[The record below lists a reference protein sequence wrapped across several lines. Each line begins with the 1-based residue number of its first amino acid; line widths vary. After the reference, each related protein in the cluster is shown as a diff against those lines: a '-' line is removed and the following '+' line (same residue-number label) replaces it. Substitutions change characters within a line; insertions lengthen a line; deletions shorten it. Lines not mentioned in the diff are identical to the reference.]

1 MSLSDLS
8 LRRPV
13 TATVLNLLIVLIGA
27 MAILRLPVRE
37 LPQVD
42 AAEVTVSVTYTGAAP
57 DVVDSQVA
65 SIIEGALAGVSG
77 VVSMATESERGR
89 MRTVLAF
96 DAGRDIDAAAN
107 DVRNAV
113 ERVVGRL
120 PDAAD
125 RPRVDKNDNEGD
137 PVLRLALSSPNM
149 TPLQL
154 SDYATRFLVD
164 RLARLPGV
172 ANTATFGARS
182 PSMRIWLDQSRMAA
196 YGITTS
202 DIIAALQANNVEL
215 PAGEIETGARQLQV
229 LAQTRFTSPATFRQ
243 VVIRD
248 EGRNGTAGRPLR
260 LGDVAMIE
268 EGPEQRESIFRSNGV
283 VSLGMGIQ
291 PQAQAN
297 TVAISRA
304 VRAELQQIAPTLPDG
319 MQLQI
324 TSDEAVFIESSIA
337 QVLKVFAEA
346 VALVIAVI
354 FLFLGSLRLSMIPVV
369 TIPVSALG
377 AGLAMMAFGFS
388 VNILTLFALILA
400 IGLVVDDAIVV
411 LENIQRHRAMGKS
424 RLDAAREGTAQVGFA
439 VIATTAVLISVFV
452 PISFMEGDIGKLFA
466 EFGIVLAVAVA
477 VSAMVALTLSPI
489 LAARIMP
496 REDRPGLLTR
506 GMDRIIRVLERGYG
520 AVLDRLI
527 AHPLPIL
534 TVTAFLMAASFAVW
548 QHLPRQLTPDEDRGQ
563 IRITVTLPQGSSLS
577 ATDAVTRKVE
587 ALLDPLR
594 EDGTVIN
601 VTTIV
606 GTWGELRR
614 SMMFVNLAPWE
625 ARDISVDQLI
635 AGLRP
640 ELARITEAATFIRPA
655 GGLGIGSGQGNV
667 RWMLGGPDMD
677 RTAEWANQMQAALQ
691 DDPRLASVEVSF
703 SANQPG
709 ANLSIDRT
717 RAQDLGLSAETVAET
732 LQVLFASRNVGEYTS
747 DGRQY
752 PVILQ
757 ASPED
762 RNSVQDMLSVFLR
775 NDRGDLIPLSA
786 FASVATGATAPSINR
801 YDRLISVEMEADLA
815 PGTDLAGGMDAVQ
828 AAMADMPAGAVL
840 AWRGQAQDYLESAGG
855 IASVFA
861 MSLLIVFLVLAAQF
875 ESFRTPL
882 TIMLT
887 VPLGLAGAVMTLWL
901 TGGTVNVFSQ
911 VGMILLIGIMAKNG
925 ILIVEFANQL
935 REEGRTL
942 VQAARE
948 GAVTRLRPV
957 MMTTIATILG
967 AVPLAMASGAGA
979 ESRRAI
985 GAVIVGGLSMA
996 FLLTLLLTPV
1006 IYVLIEGLR
1015 WPGHADE
1022 VTDDTSPDPALRH
1035 GPAE

>member
-1 MSLSDLS
+1 MSLPDLS

-27 MAILRLPVRE
+27 VAMSRLPVRE
-37 LPQVD
+37 LPRIE
-42 AAEVTVSVTYTGAAP
+42 AAEVTVRVDYTGAAP

-65 SIIEGALAGVSG
+65 SVIEGALAGVSG
-77 VVSMATESERGR
+77 VTAMATESERGR
-89 MRTVLAF
+89 MRTVLTF
-96 DAGRDIDAAAN
+96 SPGRDIDAAAN

-120 PDAAD
+120 PDEAE
-125 RPRVDKNDNEGD
+125 RPRVDKNDSEGD
-137 PVLRLALSSPNM
+137 PVVRLSLSSPAM
-149 TPLQL
+149 TPLEL

-164 RLARLPGV
+164 RFARLPGV

-182 PSMRIWLDQSRMAA
+182 PAMRIWLDQSRMAA
-196 YGITTS
+196 LGITTG
-202 DIIAALQANNVEL
+202 DIIAALQANNIEL

-229 LAQTRFTSPATFRQ
+229 LAQTRFSNPETFRQ

-248 EGRNGTAGRPLR
+248 DRSRPLR
-260 LGDVAMIE
+260 LGDVARIE
-268 EGPEQRESIFRSNGV
+268 EGPEQRESIFRANGV
-283 VSLGMGIQ
+283 ISLGMGIQ

-297 TVAISRA
+297 TVAISQA
-304 VRAELQQIAPTLPDG
+304 VRAELERIRPTLPPG
-319 MQLQI
+319 MALDI
-324 TSDEAVFIESSIA
+324 TADEAVFIESSIS

-346 VALVIAVI
+346 VGLVIAVI

-369 TIPVSALG
+369 TIPISALG
-377 AGLAMMAFGFS
+377 AGLAMLALGFS
-388 VNILTLFALILA
+388 INILTLFALILA
-400 IGLVVDDAIVV
+400 IGLVVDDAIVI

-424 RLDAAREGTAQVGFA
+424 RLDAARDGSAQVSFA
-439 VIATTAVLISVFV
+439 VIATTAVLIAVFV
-452 PISFMEGDIGKLFA
+452 PVSFMEGEIGKLFA

-477 VSAMVALTLSPI
+477 VSALVALTLSPV
-489 LAARIMP
+489 LAAKIMP
-496 REDRPGLLTR
+496 REERPNLLTR
-506 GMDRIIRVLERGYG
+506 GVNRMIGGLERAYG

-527 AHPLPIL
+527 ARPVPIL
-534 TVTAFLMAASFAVW
+534 AVTAFLMAGAFALY
-548 QHLPRQLTPDEDRGQ
+548 QHLPRELTPPEDRGQ
-563 IRITVTLPQGSSLS
+563 IRITVTAPQGSNL
-577 ATDAVTRKVE
+577 AYTDAATRQVE
-587 ALLDPLR
+587 ALLEPLR
-594 EDGTVIN
+594 ADGTVTN

-614 SMMFVNLAPWE
+614 SLLFVNLADWKDRE
-625 ARDISVDQLI
+625 VSVDEVI
-635 AGLRP
+635 DTLRP
-640 ELARITEAATFIRPA
+640 QLARITQAETFIRAA
-655 GGLGIGSGQGNV
+655 GGLGLGSGQGNI
-667 RWMLGGPDMD
+667 RWMLGGPDLA
-677 RTAEWANQMQAALQ
+677 RTAAWSDDLAARLAE
-691 DDPRLASVEVSF
+691 DPRLASVEVGY

-709 ANLSIDRT
+709 ANLSIDRD
-717 RAQDLGLSAETVAET
+717 RAQDLGLSAETIAQT
-732 LQVLFASRNVGEYTS
+732 LQVLFASRSVGEYTR

-762 RNSVQDMLSVFLR
+762 RDSVQDMLAVFLR

-786 FASVATGATAPSINR
+786 FASVATGATAPAVNR
-801 YDRLISVEMEADLA
+801 YDRLISVEMEADIA
-815 PGTDLAGGMDAVQ
+815 PGTDLAGAMEAVD

-840 AWRGQAQDYLESAGG
+840 AWEGQARDYLESAGG
-855 IASVFA
+855 IATVFA

-887 VPLGLAGAVMTLWL
+887 VPLGLAGAALTLWL
-901 TGGTVNVFSQ
+901 TGGTVNIFSQ

-935 REEGRTL
+935 CEEGRPL
-942 VQAARE
+942 VVAARD

-957 MMTTIATILG
+957 MMTTIATVLG
-967 AVPLAMASGAGA
+967 AVPLAAATGAGS

-985 GAVIVGGLSMA
+985 GAVIVGGLSLA
-996 FLLTLLLTPV
+996 FVLTLLITPV

-1015 WPGHADE
+1015 RNPE
-1022 VTDDTSPDPALRH
+1022 
-1035 GPAE
+1035 AEPVAAE

>member
-1 MSLSDLS
+1 MSLPGLS

-27 MAILRLPVRE
+27 VAMSRLPVRE
-37 LPQVD
+37 LPQVE
-42 AAEVTVSVTYTGAAP
+42 AAEVTVRVDYTGAAP

-65 SIIEGALAGVSG
+65 SVIEGALAGVSG
-77 VVSMATESERGR
+77 VTAMATESERGR
-89 MRTVLAF
+89 MRTVLTF
-96 DAGRDIDAAAN
+96 SSGRDIDSAAN

-120 PDAAD
+120 PDEAE
-125 RPRVDKNDNEGD
+125 RPRVDKNDSEGD
-137 PVLRLALSSPNM
+137 PVVRLSLSSPAM
-149 TPLQL
+149 TPLEL

-164 RLARLPGV
+164 RFARLPGV

-182 PSMRIWLDQSRMAA
+182 PAMRIWLDQSRMAA
-196 YGITTS
+196 LGITTG
-202 DIIAALQANNVEL
+202 DIIAALQANNIEL

-229 LAQTRFTSPATFRQ
+229 LAQTRFSSPETFRQ

-248 EGRNGTAGRPLR
+248 DRSRPLR
-260 LGDVAMIE
+260 LGDVARIE
-268 EGPEQRESIFRSNGV
+268 EGPEQRESIFRANGV
-283 VSLGMGIQ
+283 ISLGMGIQ

-297 TVAISRA
+297 TVAISQA
-304 VRAELQQIAPTLPDG
+304 VRAELERIRPTLPPG
-319 MQLQI
+319 MALDI
-324 TSDEAVFIESSIA
+324 TADEAVFIESSIR

-346 VALVIAVI
+346 VGLVIAVI

-369 TIPVSALG
+369 TIPISALG
-377 AGLAMMAFGFS
+377 AGLAMLALGFS
-388 VNILTLFALILA
+388 INILTLFALILA

-424 RLDAAREGTAQVGFA
+424 RLDAARDGSAQVSFA
-439 VIATTAVLISVFV
+439 VIATTAVLIAVFV
-452 PISFMEGDIGKLFA
+452 PVSFMEGEIGKLFA

-477 VSAMVALTLSPI
+477 VSALVALTLSPV
-489 LAARIMP
+489 LAAKIMP
-496 REDRPGLLTR
+496 REERPNLLTR
-506 GMDRIIRVLERGYG
+506 GVNRMIGGLERAYG

-527 AHPLPIL
+527 ARPVPIL
-534 TVTAFLMAASFAVW
+534 AVTAFLMAGAFALY
-548 QHLPRQLTPDEDRGQ
+548 QHLPRELTPPEDRGQ
-563 IRITVTLPQGSSLS
+563 IRITVTAPQGSNL
-577 ATDAVTRKVE
+577 AYTDAATRQVE
-587 ALLDPLR
+587 ALLEPLR
-594 EDGTVIN
+594 ADGTVTN

-614 SMMFVNLAPWE
+614 SLLFVNLADWKD
-625 ARDISVDQLI
+625 RDLDVDEVI
-635 AGLRP
+635 DTLRP
-640 ELARITEAATFIRPA
+640 QLARITQAETFIRAA
-655 GGLGIGSGQGNV
+655 GGLGLGSGQGNI
-667 RWMLGGPDMD
+667 RWMLGGPDLA
-677 RTAEWANQMQAALQ
+677 RTAAWSDDLAARLAE
-691 DDPRLASVEVSF
+691 DPRLASVEVGY

-709 ANLSIDRT
+709 ANLSIDRD
-717 RAQDLGLSAETVAET
+717 RAQDLGLSAETIAQT
-732 LQVLFASRNVGEYTS
+732 LQVLFASRSVGEYTR

-762 RNSVQDMLSVFLR
+762 RDSVQDMLAVFLR

-786 FASVATGATAPSINR
+786 FASVATGATAPAVNR
-801 YDRLISVEMEADLA
+801 YDRLISVEMEADIA
-815 PGTDLAGGMDAVQ
+815 PGTDLAGAMEAVD

-840 AWRGQAQDYLESAGG
+840 AWEGQARDYLESAGG
-855 IASVFA
+855 IATVFA

-887 VPLGLAGAVMTLWL
+887 VPLGLAGAALTLWL
-901 TGGTVNVFSQ
+901 TGGTVNIFSQ

-935 REEGRTL
+935 REEGRPL
-942 VQAARE
+942 VVAARD

-957 MMTTIATILG
+957 MMTTIATVLG
-967 AVPLAMASGAGA
+967 AVPLAAATGAGS

-985 GAVIVGGLSMA
+985 GAVIVGGLSLA
-996 FLLTLLLTPV
+996 FVLTLLITPV

-1015 WPGHADE
+1015 R
-1022 VTDDTSPDPALRH
+1022 SPE
-1035 GPAE
+1035 AEPVAAE

>member
-1 MSLSDLS
+1 MSLPGLS

-13 TATVLNLLIVLIGA
+13 TATVLNLLIVLVGA
-27 MAILRLPVRE
+27 VAMSRLPVRE
-37 LPQVD
+37 LPRIE
-42 AAEVTVSVTYTGAAP
+42 AAEVTVRVDYTGAAP

-65 SIIEGALAGVSG
+65 SVIEGALAGVSG
-77 VVSMATESERGR
+77 VTAMATESERGR
-89 MRTVLAF
+89 MRTVLTF
-96 DAGRDIDAAAN
+96 SSGRDIDAAAN

-120 PDAAD
+120 PDEAE
-125 RPRVDKNDNEGD
+125 RPRVDKNDSEGD
-137 PVLRLALSSPNM
+137 PVVRLSLSSPAM
-149 TPLQL
+149 TPLEL

-164 RLARLPGV
+164 RFARLPGV

-182 PSMRIWLDQSRMAA
+182 PAMRIWLDQSRMAA
-196 YGITTS
+196 LGITTG
-202 DIIAALQANNVEL
+202 DIIAALQANNIEL

-229 LAQTRFTSPATFRQ
+229 LAQTRFSSPETFRQ

-248 EGRNGTAGRPLR
+248 DRSRPLR
-260 LGDVAMIE
+260 LGDVARIE
-268 EGPEQRESIFRSNGV
+268 EGPEQRESIFRANGV

-297 TVAISRA
+297 TVAISQA
-304 VRAELQQIAPTLPDG
+304 VRAELERIRPTLPPG
-319 MQLQI
+319 MALDI
-324 TSDEAVFIESSIA
+324 TADEAVFIESSIS

-346 VALVIAVI
+346 VGLVIAVI

-369 TIPVSALG
+369 TIPISALG
-377 AGLAMMAFGFS
+377 AGLAMLALGFS
-388 VNILTLFALILA
+388 INILTLFALILA

-424 RLDAAREGTAQVGFA
+424 RLDAARDGSAQVSFA
-439 VIATTAVLISVFV
+439 VIATTAVLIAVFV
-452 PISFMEGDIGKLFA
+452 PVSFMEGEIGKLFA

-477 VSAMVALTLSPI
+477 VSALVALTLSPV
-489 LAARIMP
+489 LAAKIMP
-496 REDRPGLLTR
+496 REERPNLLTR
-506 GMDRIIRVLERGYG
+506 GVNRMIGGLERAYG

-527 AHPLPIL
+527 ARPVPIL
-534 TVTAFLMAASFAVW
+534 AVTAFLMAGAFALY
-548 QHLPRQLTPDEDRGQ
+548 QHLPRELTPPEDRGQ
-563 IRITVTLPQGSSLS
+563 IRITVTAPQGSNL
-577 ATDAVTRKVE
+577 AYTDAATRQVE
-587 ALLDPLR
+587 ALLEPLR
-594 EDGTVIN
+594 ADGTVTN

-614 SMMFVNLAPWE
+614 SLLFVNLADWKDRE
-625 ARDISVDQLI
+625 VSVDEVI
-635 AGLRP
+635 DTLRP
-640 ELARITEAATFIRPA
+640 QLARITQAETFIRAA
-655 GGLGIGSGQGNV
+655 GGLGLGSGQGNI
-667 RWMLGGPDMD
+667 RWMLGGPDLA
-677 RTAEWANQMQAALQ
+677 RTAAWSDDLAARLEG
-691 DDPRLASVEVSF
+691 DPRLASVEVGY

-709 ANLSIDRT
+709 ASLSIDRD
-717 RAQDLGLSAETVAET
+717 RAQDLGLSAETIAQT
-732 LQVLFASRNVGEYTS
+732 LQVLFASRSVGEYTR

-762 RNSVQDMLSVFLR
+762 RDSVQDMLAVFLR

-786 FASVATGATAPSINR
+786 FASVATGATAPAVNR
-801 YDRLISVEMEADLA
+801 YDRLISVEMEADIA
-815 PGTDLAGGMDAVQ
+815 PGTDLAGAMEAVD
-828 AAMADMPAGAVL
+828 AAMADIPAGAVL
-840 AWRGQAQDYLESAGG
+840 AWEGQARDYLESAGG
-855 IASVFA
+855 IATVFA

-887 VPLGLAGAVMTLWL
+887 VPLGLAGAALTLWL
-901 TGGTVNVFSQ
+901 TGGTVNIFSQ

-935 REEGRTL
+935 REEGRPL
-942 VQAARE
+942 VVAARD

-957 MMTTIATILG
+957 MMTTIATVLG
-967 AVPLAMASGAGA
+967 AVPLAAATGAGS

-985 GAVIVGGLSMA
+985 GAVIVGGLSLA
-996 FLLTLLLTPV
+996 FVLTLLITPV

-1015 WPGHADE
+1015 RNPE
-1022 VTDDTSPDPALRH
+1022 
-1035 GPAE
+1035 AEPVAAE

>member
-1 MSLSDLS
+1 MSLPDLS

-13 TATVLNLLIVLIGA
+13 MATVLNLLIVLIGA
-27 MAILRLPVRE
+27 VAMSRLPVRE
-37 LPQVD
+37 LPQIE
-42 AAEVTVSVTYTGAAP
+42 AAQVTVRVDYTGAAP

-65 SIIEGALAGVSG
+65 SVIEGALAGVSG
-77 VVSMATESERGR
+77 VTSMATESERGR
-89 MRTVLAF
+89 MRTVLTF
-96 DAGRDIDAAAN
+96 DSGRDIDAAAN

-120 PDAAD
+120 PEEAE
-125 RPRVDKNDNEGD
+125 RPRVDKNDSEGD
-137 PVLRLALSSPNM
+137 PVVRLSLSSPNM
-149 TPLQL
+149 TPLEL

-182 PSMRIWLDQSRMAA
+182 PAMRIWLDQSRMAA
-196 YGITTS
+196 YGVTTG
-202 DIIAALQANNVEL
+202 DIIAALQANNIEL

-229 LAQTRFTSPATFRQ
+229 LAQTRFSSPDTFRQ

-248 EGRNGTAGRPLR
+248 DGSRPLR
-260 LGDVAMIE
+260 LGDVARIE
-268 EGPEQRESIFRSNGV
+268 EGPEQRESIFRANGV
-283 VSLGMGIQ
+283 VSLGLGIQ

-297 TVAISRA
+297 TVAISDA
-304 VRAELQQIAPTLPDG
+304 VKAELDRIRPTLPPG
-319 MQLQI
+319 MALDI
-324 TSDEAVFIESSIA
+324 TADEAVFIESSIA

-354 FLFLGSLRLSMIPVV
+354 FLFLGSMRLSMIPVV

-377 AGLAMMAFGFS
+377 AGLAMLALGFS
-388 VNILTLFALILA
+388 INILTLFALILA

-424 RLDAAREGTAQVGFA
+424 RAQAARDGSAQVSFA
-439 VIATTAVLISVFV
+439 VIATTAVLIAVFV
-452 PISFMEGDIGKLFA
+452 PVSFMEGEIGKLFA

-477 VSAMVALTLSPI
+477 VSALVALTLSPV
-489 LAARIMP
+489 LAAKIMP
-496 REDRPGLLTR
+496 REDRPNLLTR
-506 GMDRIIRVLERGYG
+506 SVNRMIGGLERGYG
-520 AVLDRLI
+520 RVLDRLI
-527 AHPLPIL
+527 ARPVPIL
-534 TVTAFLMAASFAVW
+534 ALTAFLMAGAFAVYG
-548 QHLPRQLTPDEDRGQ
+548 HLPRQLTPDEDRGQ
-563 IRITVTLPQGSSLS
+563 IRITVTAPQGSNL
-577 ATDAVTRKVE
+577 AWTDTATRKVE

-594 EDGTVIN
+594 ENGTVTN

-614 SMMFVNLAPWE
+614 SLLFVNLADWKD
-625 ARDISVDQLI
+625 RDVSVDQVI
-635 AGLRP
+635 DELRP
-640 ELARITEAATFIRPA
+640 GLSRITEAATFIRAA
-655 GGLGIGSGQGNV
+655 GGLGLGSGQGNI
-667 RWMLGGPDMD
+667 RWMLGGPDME
-677 RTAEWANQMQAALQ
+677 RTAAWANDMAAMLEG
-691 DDPRLASVEVSF
+691 DPRLASVEVSY

-717 RAQDLGLSAETVAET
+717 RAQDLGLSAETIAQT
-732 LQVLFASRNVGEYTS
+732 LQVLFASRSVGEYTS

-762 RNSVQDMLSVFLR
+762 RDSVADMLGVFLR

-786 FASVATGATAPSINR
+786 FASIETSATAPAVNR
-801 YDRLISVEMEADLA
+801 YDRLISVQMEADIA
-815 PGTDLAGGMDAVQ
+815 PGTDLAGAMAAVET
-828 AAMADMPAGAVL
+828 AMADMPAGAVL
-840 AWRGQAQDYLESAGG
+840 AWEGQARDYLQSAGG
-855 IASVFA
+855 IATVFA
-861 MSLLIVFLVLAAQF
+861 MSLVIVFLVLAAQF

-887 VPLGLAGAVMTLWL
+887 VPLGLAGAALTLWL
-901 TGGTVNVFSQ
+901 VGGTVNIFSQ

-935 REEGRTL
+935 REEGRPL
-942 VQAARE
+942 VVAARE

-957 MMTTIATILG
+957 MMTTIATVLG
-967 AVPLAMASGAGA
+967 AVPLAIASGAGA

-985 GAVIVGGLSMA
+985 GAVIVGGLSLA
-996 FLLTLLLTPV
+996 FVLTLLITPV

-1015 WPGHADE
+1015 RKP
-1022 VTDDTSPDPALRH
+1022 R
-1035 GPAE
+1035 AEAAPVAAE

>member
-1 MSLSDLS
+1 MSLPDLS

-27 MAILRLPVRE
+27 VAMSRLPVRE
-37 LPQVD
+37 LPRIE
-42 AAEVTVSVTYTGAAP
+42 AAEVTVRVDYTGAAP

-65 SIIEGALAGVSG
+65 SVIEGALAGVSG
-77 VVSMATESERGR
+77 VTAMATESERGR
-89 MRTVLAF
+89 MRTVLTF
-96 DAGRDIDAAAN
+96 SSGRDIDSAAN

-120 PDAAD
+120 PDEAE
-125 RPRVDKNDNEGD
+125 RPRVDKNDSEGD
-137 PVLRLALSSPNM
+137 PVVRLSLSSPAM
-149 TPLQL
+149 TPLEL

-164 RLARLPGV
+164 RFARLPGV

-182 PSMRIWLDQSRMAA
+182 PAMRIWLDQSRMAA
-196 YGITTS
+196 LGITTG
-202 DIIAALQANNVEL
+202 DIIAALQANNIEL

-229 LAQTRFTSPATFRQ
+229 LAQTRFSSPDAFRQ

-248 EGRNGTAGRPLR
+248 DRSRPLR
-260 LGDVAMIE
+260 LGDVARIE
-268 EGPEQRESIFRSNGV
+268 EGPEQRESIFRANGV

-297 TVAISRA
+297 TVAISQA
-304 VRAELQQIAPTLPDG
+304 VRAELERIRPTLPPG
-319 MQLQI
+319 MALEI
-324 TSDEAVFIESSIA
+324 TADEAVFIESSIS

-346 VALVIAVI
+346 VGLVIAVI

-369 TIPVSALG
+369 TIPISALG
-377 AGLAMMAFGFS
+377 AGLAMGALGFS
-388 VNILTLFALILA
+388 INILTLFALILA

-424 RLDAAREGTAQVGFA
+424 RLDAARDGSAQVSFA
-439 VIATTAVLISVFV
+439 VIATTAVLIAVFV
-452 PISFMEGDIGKLFA
+452 PVSFMEGEIGKLFA

-477 VSAMVALTLSPI
+477 VSALVALTLSPV
-489 LAARIMP
+489 LAAKIMP
-496 REDRPGLLTR
+496 REERPNLLTR
-506 GMDRIIRVLERGYG
+506 GVNRMIGGLERAYG

-527 AHPLPIL
+527 ARPVPIL
-534 TVTAFLMAASFAVW
+534 AVTAFLMAGAFALY
-548 QHLPRQLTPDEDRGQ
+548 QHLPRELTPPEDRGQ
-563 IRITVTLPQGSSLS
+563 IRITVTAPQGSNL
-577 ATDAVTRKVE
+577 AYTDAATRQVE
-587 ALLDPLR
+587 ALLEPLR
-594 EDGTVIN
+594 ADGTVTN

-614 SMMFVNLAPWE
+614 SLLFVNLADWKDRE
-625 ARDISVDQLI
+625 VSVDEVI
-635 AGLRP
+635 DTLRP
-640 ELARITEAATFIRPA
+640 QLARITQAETFIRAA
-655 GGLGIGSGQGNV
+655 GGLGLGSGQGNI
-667 RWMLGGPDMD
+667 RWILGGPDLA
-677 RTAEWANQMQAALQ
+677 RTAAWSDDLAARLAE
-691 DDPRLASVEVSF
+691 DPRLASVEVGY

-709 ANLSIDRT
+709 ANLSIDRD
-717 RAQDLGLSAETVAET
+717 RAQDLGLSAETIAQT
-732 LQVLFASRNVGEYTS
+732 LQVLFASRSVGEYTR

-762 RNSVQDMLSVFLR
+762 RDSVQDMLAVFLR

-786 FASVATGATAPSINR
+786 FASVATGATAPAVNR
-801 YDRLISVEMEADLA
+801 YDRLISVEMEADIA
-815 PGTDLAGGMDAVQ
+815 PGTDLAGAMEAVD

-840 AWRGQAQDYLESAGG
+840 AWEGQARDYLESAGG
-855 IASVFA
+855 IATVFA

-887 VPLGLAGAVMTLWL
+887 VPLGLAGAALTLWL
-901 TGGTVNVFSQ
+901 TGGTVNIFSQ

-935 REEGRTL
+935 REEGRPL
-942 VQAARE
+942 VVAARD

-957 MMTTIATILG
+957 MMTTIATVLG
-967 AVPLAMASGAGA
+967 AVPLAAATGAGS

-985 GAVIVGGLSMA
+985 GAVIVGGLSLA
-996 FLLTLLLTPV
+996 FVLTLLITPV

-1015 WPGHADE
+1015 RNPE
-1022 VTDDTSPDPALRH
+1022 
-1035 GPAE
+1035 AEPVAAE

>member
-1 MSLSDLS
+1 MSLPDLS

-13 TATVLNLLIVLIGA
+13 MATVLNLLIVLIGA
-27 MAILRLPVRE
+27 VAMSRLPVRE
-37 LPQVD
+37 LPQVE
-42 AAEVTVSVTYTGAAP
+42 AAQVTVRVDYTGAAP

-65 SIIEGALAGVSG
+65 SVIEGALAGVSG
-77 VVSMATESERGR
+77 VTSMATESERGR
-89 MRTVLAF
+89 MRTVLTF
-96 DAGRDIDAAAN
+96 DSGRDIDAAAN

-120 PDAAD
+120 PEEAE
-125 RPRVDKNDNEGD
+125 RPRVDKNDSEGD
-137 PVLRLALSSPNM
+137 PVVRLSLSSPNM
-149 TPLQL
+149 TPLEL

-182 PSMRIWLDQSRMAA
+182 PAMRIWLDQSRMAA
-196 YGITTS
+196 YGVTTG
-202 DIIAALQANNVEL
+202 DIIAALQANNIEL

-229 LAQTRFTSPATFRQ
+229 LAQTRFSSPDTFRQ

-248 EGRNGTAGRPLR
+248 DGSRPLR
-260 LGDVAMIE
+260 LGDVARIE
-268 EGPEQRESIFRSNGV
+268 EGPEQRESIFRANGV
-283 VSLGMGIQ
+283 VSLGLGIQ

-297 TVAISRA
+297 TVAISDA
-304 VRAELQQIAPTLPDG
+304 VKAELDRIRPTLPPG
-319 MQLQI
+319 MALDI
-324 TSDEAVFIESSIA
+324 TADEAVFIESSIA

-354 FLFLGSLRLSMIPVV
+354 FLFLGSMRLSMIPVV

-377 AGLAMMAFGFS
+377 AGLAMLALGFS
-388 VNILTLFALILA
+388 INILTLFALILA

-424 RLDAAREGTAQVGFA
+424 RAQAARDGSAQVSFA
-439 VIATTAVLISVFV
+439 VIATTAVLIAVFV
-452 PISFMEGDIGKLFA
+452 PVSFMEGEIGKLFA

-477 VSAMVALTLSPI
+477 VSALVALTLSPV
-489 LAARIMP
+489 LAAKIMP
-496 REDRPGLLTR
+496 REDRPNLLTR
-506 GMDRIIRVLERGYG
+506 SVNRMIGGLERGYG
-520 AVLDRLI
+520 RVLDRLI
-527 AHPLPIL
+527 ARPVPIL
-534 TVTAFLMAASFAVW
+534 ALTAFLMAGAFAVYG
-548 QHLPRQLTPDEDRGQ
+548 HLPRQLTPDEDRGQ
-563 IRITVTLPQGSSLS
+563 IRITVTAPQGSNL
-577 ATDAVTRKVE
+577 AWTDTATRKVE

-594 EDGTVIN
+594 ENGTVTN

-614 SMMFVNLAPWE
+614 SLLFVNLADWKD
-625 ARDISVDQLI
+625 RDVSVDQVI
-635 AGLRP
+635 DELRP
-640 ELARITEAATFIRPA
+640 GLSRITEAATFIRAA
-655 GGLGIGSGQGNV
+655 GGLGLGSGQGNI
-667 RWMLGGPDMD
+667 RWMLGGPDME
-677 RTAEWANQMQAALQ
+677 RTAAWANDMAAMLEG
-691 DDPRLASVEVSF
+691 DPRLASVEVSY

-717 RAQDLGLSAETVAET
+717 RAQDLGLSAETIAQT
-732 LQVLFASRNVGEYTS
+732 LQVLFASRSVGEYTS

-762 RNSVQDMLSVFLR
+762 RDSVADMLGVFLR

-786 FASVATGATAPSINR
+786 FASIETGATAPAVNR
-801 YDRLISVEMEADLA
+801 YDRLISVQMEADIA
-815 PGTDLAGGMDAVQ
+815 PGTDLAGAMAAVET
-828 AAMADMPAGAVL
+828 AMADMPAGAVL
-840 AWRGQAQDYLESAGG
+840 AWEGQARDYLQSAGG
-855 IASVFA
+855 IATVFA
-861 MSLLIVFLVLAAQF
+861 MSLVIVFLVLAAQF

-887 VPLGLAGAVMTLWL
+887 VPLGLAGAALTLWL
-901 TGGTVNVFSQ
+901 VGGTVNIFSQ

-935 REEGRTL
+935 REEGRPL
-942 VQAARE
+942 VVAARE

-957 MMTTIATILG
+957 MMTTIATVLG
-967 AVPLAMASGAGA
+967 AVPLAIASGAGA

-985 GAVIVGGLSMA
+985 GAVIVGGLSLA
-996 FLLTLLLTPV
+996 FVLTLLITPV

-1015 WPGHADE
+1015 RKP
-1022 VTDDTSPDPALRH
+1022 R
-1035 GPAE
+1035 AEAAPVAAE

>member
-1 MSLSDLS
+1 MSLPHLS

-27 MAILRLPVRE
+27 VAMARLPVRE
-37 LPQVD
+37 LPQVE
-42 AAEVTVSVTYTGAAP
+42 AAQVTVRVEYTGAAP

-65 SIIEGALAGVSG
+65 SVIEGALAGVTG
-77 VVSMATESERGR
+77 VTAMETESERGR
-89 MRTVLAF
+89 MRTVLTF
-96 DAGRDIDAAAN
+96 DSGRDIDAAAN

-120 PDAAD
+120 PDQAD
-125 RPRVDKNDNEGD
+125 RPRVDKNDSEGD
-137 PVLRLALSSPNM
+137 PVVRLSLSSPDM
-149 TPLQL
+149 TPLEL

-164 RLARLPGV
+164 RFARLPGV
-172 ANTATFGARS
+172 ASTVTFGARS
-182 PSMRIWLDQSRMAA
+182 PAMRIWLDQSRMAA
-196 YGITTS
+196 YGITTG
-202 DIIAALQANNVEL
+202 DIIAALQANNIEL

-229 LAQTRFTSPATFRQ
+229 LAQTRFSSPDTFRQ
-243 VVIRD
+243 VVIQNSTP
-248 EGRNGTAGRPLR
+248 GNSARPLR
-260 LGDVAMIE
+260 LGDVATIE
-268 EGPEQRESIFRSNGV
+268 EGPEQRESIFRANGV
-283 VSLGMGIQ
+283 ISLGMGIQ

-304 VRAELQQIAPTLPDG
+304 VRAELDRIRPTLPAG
-319 MQLQI
+319 MRLDI
-324 TSDEAVFIESSIA
+324 TADEAVFIESSIA

-354 FLFLGSLRLSMIPVV
+354 FLFLGSMRLSMIPIV

-377 AGLAMMAFGFS
+377 AGLAMLALGFS

-424 RLDAAREGTAQVGFA
+424 RADAARDGAGQVSFA
-439 VIATTAVLISVFV
+439 VIATTAVLVSVFV
-452 PISFMEGDIGKLFA
+452 PVSFMEGQIGKLFA

-477 VSAMVALTLSPI
+477 VSALVALTLSPV
-489 LAARIMP
+489 LAARVMP
-496 REDRPGLLTR
+496 REDRPNALTR
-506 GMDRIIRVLERGYG
+506 GVNRLIGALERGYG

-527 AHPLPIL
+527 ARPVPIL
-534 TVTAFLMAASFAVW
+534 AVTAFLMAGAFALYG
-548 QHLPRQLTPDEDRGQ
+548 HLPRQLTPSEDRGQ
-563 IRITVTLPQGSSLS
+563 IRITVTAPQGSNL
-577 ATDAVTRKVE
+577 AYTDAATRKVE
-587 ALLDPLR
+587 ALLEPLR
-594 EDGTVIN
+594 ADGTVTN

-614 SMMFVNLAPWE
+614 SLLFVNLAPWDD
-625 ARDISVDQLI
+625 RDVGVDEVI
-635 AGLRP
+635 DTLRP
-640 ELARITEAATFIRPA
+640 QLARITEAATFVRAA
-655 GGLGIGSGQGNV
+655 GGLGLSSGQGNV
-667 RWMLGGPDMD
+667 RWMLGGPDVA
-677 RTAEWANQMQAALQ
+677 RAALWA
-691 DDPRLASVEVSF
+691 DDLAARLDGDPRLASVDVSY

-717 RAQDLGLSAETVAET
+717 RAQDLGLSSDTIAQT
-732 LQVLFASRNVGEYTS
+732 LQVLFASRSVGEYTS

-762 RNSVQDMLSVFLR
+762 RDSIQDMLSVFLR

-786 FASVATGATAPSINR
+786 FASIETGATAPSVDR
-801 YDRLISVEMEADLA
+801 YDRLISVGMEADIA
-815 PGTDLAGGMDAVQ
+815 PGTDLAGAMTAVEE
-828 AAMADMPAGAVL
+828 AMADLPAGAVL
-840 AWRGQAQDYLESAGG
+840 AWNGQARDYLESSGG
-855 IASVFA
+855 IATVFA
-861 MSLLIVFLVLAAQF
+861 MSLVIVFLVLAAQF

-887 VPLGLAGAVMTLWL
+887 VPLGLAGAVLTLWL
-901 TGGTVNVFSQ
+901 TGGTVNIFSQ

-935 REEGRTL
+935 REEGKSL
-942 VQAARE
+942 VVAARE

-957 MMTTIATILG
+957 MMTTIATVLG
-967 AVPLAMASGAGA
+967 AVPLAIATGAGS

-985 GAVIVGGLSMA
+985 GAVIVGGLSLA
-996 FLLTLLLTPV
+996 FVLTLLITPV
-1006 IYVLIEGLR
+1006 IYVLIERLGR
-1015 WPGHADE
+1015 GAEPE
-1022 VTDDTSPDPALRH
+1022 ETEPAAA
-1035 GPAE
+1035 PVAAE

>member
-1 MSLSDLS
+1 MSLPGLS

-27 MAILRLPVRE
+27 VALSRLPVRE

-42 AAEVTVSVTYTGAAP
+42 AAQVTVRVDYTGAAP

-65 SIIEGALAGVSG
+65 SVIEGSLAGVSG
-77 VVSMATESERGR
+77 VTSMSTESERGR
-89 MRTVLAF
+89 MRTVLTF
-96 DAGRDIDAAAN
+96 DSGRDIDAAAN

-120 PDAAD
+120 PDEAE
-125 RPRVDKNDNEGD
+125 RPRVDKNDSEGD
-137 PVLRLALSSPNM
+137 PVVRLSLSSPDM
-149 TPLQL
+149 TPLEL

-164 RLARLPGV
+164 RFSRLPGV
-172 ANTATFGARS
+172 ANTVTFGART
-182 PSMRIWLDQSRMAA
+182 PAMRIWLDQSRMAA
-196 YGITTS
+196 YGVTTG
-202 DIIAALQANNVEL
+202 DVIGALEANNIEL

-229 LAQTRFTSPATFRQ
+229 LAQTRFTRPDTFRQ
-243 VVIRD
+243 VVIRND
-248 EGRNGTAGRPLR
+248 GPGGSGRPLR
-260 LGDVAMIE
+260 LGDIARIE
-268 EGPEQRESIFRSNGV
+268 EGPEQRESIFRANGV
-283 VSLGMGIQ
+283 ISLGMGVQ

-297 TVAISRA
+297 TVAISDA
-304 VRAELQQIAPTLPDG
+304 VKAELDRIRSTLPPG
-319 MQLQI
+319 MRLDI
-324 TSDEAVFIESSIA
+324 TADEAVFIESSIA

-354 FLFLGSLRLSMIPVV
+354 FLFLGSMRLSMIPVV

-377 AGLAMMAFGFS
+377 AGLAMLALGFS

-424 RLDAAREGTAQVGFA
+424 RLDAARDGASQVSFA
-439 VIATTAVLISVFV
+439 VIATTAVLIAVFV
-452 PISFMEGDIGKLFA
+452 PVSFMEGEIGKLFA

-477 VSAMVALTLSPI
+477 VSALVALTLSPV
-489 LAARIMP
+489 LAAKIMP
-496 REDRPGLLTR
+496 REDRPNVLTR
-506 GMDRIIRVLERGYG
+506 GVNRLIGRLEGIYG

-527 AHPLPIL
+527 ARPVPIL
-534 TVTAFLMAASFAVW
+534 ALTAFLMAGAFAVYG
-548 QHLPRQLTPDEDRGQ
+548 HLPRQLTPDEDRGQ
-563 IRITVTLPQGSSLS
+563 IRITVTAPQGSNL
-577 ATDAVTRKVE
+577 AYTDAATRKVE
-587 ALLDPLR
+587 ALLEPLR
-594 EDGTVIN
+594 EAGTVTN

-614 SMMFVNLAPWE
+614 SLLLVNLADWKK
-625 ARDISVDQLI
+625 RDVSVEQVI
-635 AGLRP
+635 ADLRP
-640 ELARITEAATFIRPA
+640 QLARIPDAATFIRAA
-655 GGLGIGSGQGNV
+655 GGLGLGSGQGNI

-677 RTAEWANQMQAALQ
+677 RAAAWANDMAGMLEN
-691 DDPRLASVEVSF
+691 DPRLASVEVNHA
-703 SANQPG
+703 ANQPG
-709 ANLSIDRT
+709 ANLSIDRA
-717 RAQDLGLSAETVAET
+717 RAQDLGLSAETIAQT
-732 LQVLFASRNVGEYTS
+732 LQVLFASRSVGEYTS

-762 RNSVQDMLSVFLR
+762 RDSVQDMLSVFLR

-786 FASVATGATAPSINR
+786 FAGIATGATAPSVNR
-801 YDRLISVEMEADLA
+801 YDRLISVEMEADIA
-815 PGTDLAGGMDAVQ
+815 PDTDLAG
-828 AAMADMPAGAVL
+828 AMAAVEEAMAGMPAGAVL
-840 AWRGQAQDYLESAGG
+840 AWEGQAKDYLESSGG
-855 IASVFA
+855 IATVFA
-861 MSLLIVFLVLAAQF
+861 MSLMIVFLVLAAQF

-887 VPLGLAGAVMTLWL
+887 VPLGLGGAVVTLL
-901 TGGTVNVFSQ
+901 VTEGTVNIFSQ

-935 REEGRTL
+935 REEGRPL
-942 VQAARE
+942 VRAARE

-967 AVPLAMASGAGA
+967 AVPLALATGAGA

-985 GAVIVGGLSMA
+985 GAVIVGGLSLA
-996 FLLTLLLTPV
+996 FVLTLLITPV
-1006 IYVLIEGLR
+1006 IYVLIEGLGR
-1015 WPGHADE
+1015 RRAGEA
-1022 VTDDTSPDPALRH
+1022 VPAA
-1035 GPAE
+1035 AE